1 MKRLTE
7 LGAEVSSSLDAARA
21 KSDAAARVRERL
33 LARQVPRLR
42 SGWRAADRER
52 ERRRSAV
59 VAALALAATVAV
71 TAFFAWPRR
80 APDAQRYDH
89 ATAPALSF
97 VVGEGSGEER
107 GSDGAFIAAPET
119 GGTPV
124 TFSDGSTL
132 RLAPSARLR
141 VSALERDGARV
152 LVESGSVHVAVVHRD
167 DTRWAVE
174 AGPFEVR
181 VTGTRFDV
189 VYEPASTG
197 LVVRMRE
204 GSVFVRGCGLLGDEG
219 RKLVAGEQLRVSC
232 KDKAVHVTA
241 ADPIVPV
248 NAAGATEPAIP
259 SGTANAAGA
268 TDGTAPAAAT
278 DDSPAGIATTQR
290 PATAP
295 SGTAPPTKRE
305 PLAAASATTRAH
317 DGPRAVVD
325 LARRGAHSEA
335 LMAAEANG
343 FGATCEAL
351 SGPELLALADAARY
365 AGRFD
370 RANEALEVT
379 RRRFAGADAAAT
391 AAFELGRIAMD
402 IRREL
407 SVAGEHFE
415 TYLRERPSGS
425 LAREALG
432 RALEARS
439 RAGDGARAERLAVRY
454 LAAYPD
460 GPHAKLARKLTAHD
474 EDPKP

>member
-21 KSDAAARVRERL
+21 KTDAAARVRERL

-42 SGWRAADRER
+42 SEWRASDRAR
-52 ERRRSAV
+52 ESRRFAV
-59 VAALALAATVAV
+59 VAALTLAATVAA
-71 TAFFAWPRR
+71 TAFFAWPRHV
-80 APDAQRYDH
+80 PDDH

-97 VVGEGSGEER
+97 VVGEGSGAER

-119 GGTPV
+119 AETPV

-181 VTGTRFDV
+181 VTGTRFDI

-219 RKLVAGEQLRVSC
+219 RQLIAGEQLRVSC
-232 KDKAVHVTA
+232 RDKAVHVTA
-241 ADPIVPV
+241 ADPSAPM
-248 NAAGATEPAIP
+248 NAAGALEPAGATSVP
-259 SGTANAAGA
+259 ANAAGA
-268 TDGTAPAAAT
+268 ADGFAPATATAPTAATEPTTATAPTAAT
-278 DDSPAGIATTQR
+278 DVTAAGIATAQR

-295 SGTAPPTKRE
+295 SGTAAPTKGE
-305 PLAAASATTRAH
+305 SIAAPSTTRAH

-351 SGPELLALADAARY
+351 SGPELLVLADAARY

-379 RRRFAGADAAAT
+379 RRRFAGTDAAAT

-407 SVAGEHFE
+407 SVAGDHFE

-425 LAREALG
+425 LARE
-432 RALEARS
+432 
-439 RAGDGARAERLAVRY
+439 
-454 LAAYPD
+454 
-460 GPHAKLARKLTAHD
+460 
-474 EDPKP
+474 